1 MIWGRRDG
9 RAVSRAAAALLA
21 VSVLFAATLTS
32 PVGSSAAAA
41 EAAGQAAIML
51 VARGF
56 SFLWVADPQ
65 LRLTPTQADMERGW
79 VVAEGEAGIQLWALT
94 LERKG
99 MTIIAQGQPGSP
111 QGIPRG
117 QVAVKSSTPGSLAT
131 TYQFLTSDVLLWRTD
146 SFGLYP
152 VTVDV
157 RVSDLWQL
165 DPGTWSFTLRFIAA
179 SN

>member
-1 MIWGRRDG
+1 MISGRRDG

-41 EAAGQAAIML
+41 EAAGQATIML

-65 LRLTPTQADMERGW
+65 LKLTPTQADMERGW

-111 QGIPRG
+111 RESR
-117 QVAVKSSTPGSLAT
+117 AVRWRSSRRLLVHWRL
-131 TYQFLTSDVLLWRTD
+131 LTS
-146 SFGLYP
+146 F
-152 VTVDV
+152 
-157 RVSDLWQL
+157 
-165 DPGTWSFTLRFIAA
+165 
-179 SN
+179 